1 MPLDVFSVADGQIF
15 TEGINSEANI
25 KEHWWTN
32 YLDRRNLKGAAFF
45 CRRNFSRPEM
55 DRKQGRAL
63 FGPSLWNQ
71 STKLSDATIAATEKL
86 GSTQERSLNSH

>member
-32 YLDRRNLKGAAFF
+32 YLDRRNLKLGIAIGA
-45 CRRNFSRPEM
+45 NPPK
-55 DRKQGRAL
+55 D
-63 FGPSLWNQ
+63 PV
-71 STKLSDATIAATEKL
+71 IVP
-86 GSTQERSLNSH
+86 